1 MGTHPIFESDF
12 DCLTEMA
19 EAIKELSDSQTYNV
33 LQKKVDAITSQL
45 DETKSAD
52 QLNSLCEVLELTGK
66 VQHSVFSTISKIS
79 EENDSNI
86 LQTRLLPWLGN
97 GFIAPN
103 ANVTSDTSLN
113 LIKEKVASEKKLNET
128 IEATTITENSLNLKI
143 VSLEAQLAESKNET
157 ALETSKLEAQKME
170 SDQTIASLQGQ
181 LVEVQGHLAESK
193 NETDLEKSNFENFKN
208 ESNTTVTSLEAQL
221 TESKNNTEVEKSK
234 LEAHKMESSSTL
246 LATEEEILALRKQL
260 ADSKLDLNLTQKK
273 LDDIDNY
280 DDQILKLKSEV
291 RVLTREKTDLL
302 IRIDDLEPLYPLR
315 RAYLPLYR
323 DVSPVRVRSPVRYRS
338 PSPTRANIT
347 NDIRANRLITRYST
361 LFTHDRPAVSDTL
374 RKFVNEEE
382 MVRRIIFIA
391 ATEAFHSA
399 KLAFRAFESR
409 TRKLLLPIHAGPET
423 LDEAVADYIVRNL
436 DLYDVEKTVKETV
449 RQMEANPIIS
459 YPAECDFTLLNGF
472 IREVAKVAFE
482 MQAVEP
488 KINIAHSID
497 GELFSDK
504 KYRRSFDSE
513 YSAPLVAYYVWP
525 ALMDGATV
533 VAKGEAFTK
542 RGALLHSPRRS
553 RSPSPTRRGRSPTRR
568 KY

>member
-19 EAIKELSDSQTYNV
+19 EAIKELSESQTYNV

-45 DETKSAD
+45 DETKSED

-103 ANVTSDTSLN
+103 ANVTSDTSLT

-128 IEATTITENSLNLKI
+128 IEATTKNENSLNLKI
-143 VSLEAQLAESKNET
+143 ASLEAQLAESKN
-157 ALETSKLEAQKME
+157 
-170 SDQTIASLQGQ
+170 D
-181 LVEVQGHLAESK
+181 
-193 NETDLEKSNFENFKN
+193 
-208 ESNTTVTSLEAQL
+208 
-221 TESKNNTEVEKSK
+221 TELEKSK

-246 LATEEEILALRKQL
+246 LATEEEILSLRKQL
-260 ADSKLDLNLTQKK
+260 ADSKLDLNITQKK
-273 LDDIDNY
+273 LDEIDNY

-315 RAYLPLYR
+315 RSYLPLYR

-347 NDIRANRLITRYST
+347 NDIRAN
-361 LFTHDRPAVSDTL
+361 TL
-374 RKFVNEEE
+374 RKFVDEEE
-382 MVRRIIFIA
+382 MIRRIIYIA
-391 ATEAFHSA
+391 TTEAFHAA
-399 KLAFRAFESR
+399 KIAFRTFEGR

-436 DLYDVEKTVKETV
+436 DLYDVEKTVKEVV

-459 YPAECDFTLLNGF
+459 FPAECDFTLLNGF

-513 YSAPLVAYYVWP
+513 YSAPLVAYYIWP

>member
-19 EAIKELSDSQTYNV
+19 EAIKELSESQTYNV

-45 DETKSAD
+45 DETKSED

-103 ANVTSDTSLN
+103 ANVTSDTSLT

-128 IEATTITENSLNLKI
+128 IEATTKNENSLNLKI
-143 VSLEAQLAESKNET
+143 ASLEAQLAESKN
-157 ALETSKLEAQKME
+157 
-170 SDQTIASLQGQ
+170 D
-181 LVEVQGHLAESK
+181 
-193 NETDLEKSNFENFKN
+193 
-208 ESNTTVTSLEAQL
+208 
-221 TESKNNTEVEKSK
+221 TELEKSK

-246 LATEEEILALRKQL
+246 LAIEEEILSLRKQL
-260 ADSKLDLNLTQKK
+260 AGSKLDLNITQKK
-273 LDDIDNY
+273 LDEIDNY

-315 RAYLPLYR
+315 RTYLPLYR

-347 NDIRANRLITRYST
+347 NDIRAN
-361 LFTHDRPAVSDTL
+361 TL
-374 RKFVNEEE
+374 RKFVDEEE
-382 MVRRIIFIA
+382 MIRRIIYIA
-391 ATEAFHSA
+391 TTEAFHAA
-399 KLAFRAFESR
+399 KIAFRTFEGR

-436 DLYDVEKTVKETV
+436 DLYDVEKTVKEVV

-459 YPAECDFTLLNGF
+459 FPAECDFTLLNGF

-513 YSAPLVAYYVWP
+513 YSAPLVAYYIWP

>member
-128 IEATTITENSLNLKI
+128 IEATTKSENSLNLKI
-143 VSLEAQLAESKNET
+143 ASLEAQLAESKN
-157 ALETSKLEAQKME
+157 
-170 SDQTIASLQGQ
+170 D
-181 LVEVQGHLAESK
+181 
-193 NETDLEKSNFENFKN
+193 
-208 ESNTTVTSLEAQL
+208 
-221 TESKNNTEVEKSK
+221 TELEKSK

-374 RKFVNEEE
+374 RKYVDEEE

-436 DLYDVEKTVKETV
+436 DLYDVEKTVKEV
-449 RQMEANPIIS
+449 IRQMEANPIIS

-488 KINIAHSID
+488 KLNIAHSID